1 MTTVLI
7 IDDEA
12 NLRKVIGGIL
22 QKNGYEILEASN
34 GIEALK
40 IFRASDIIITD
51 LKMPKMG
58 GIEFIE
64 ELKNRDIEDIPV
76 IILTAYSTI
85 ETAIKAIKL
94 GAFDYIRKPFDKN
107 ELISIIKKAES
118 FLSHEQYTVHINKP
132 AMFTPIINS
141 KSMKPMMEK
150 IDRIAKLDVNI
161 LLTGETGTGKTIMAQ
176 YIHSISKR
184 RNKPFIKV
192 NCSAIPENLIES
204 ELFGH
209 KKGAFTGAFE
219 TKPGKFQLSDGGT
232 LFLDEIGEFP
242 LNIQAKLLHAIQE
255 KDIQMIG
262 CTETQ
267 KVDTRIITAT
277 NRDLLTMVR
286 EGRFREDLFYRLNNF
301 EFVLPPLKDRINEI
315 EEIILFFTNKIALK
329 YNLPNT
335 NLDSKSIKKIKA
347 YKWPGNLREL
357 ENTLERKMLLGEL
370 TFIWNKQEEMK
381 DEKGTS
387 SDSLILSEIENQI
400 IKKALY
406 VTGNNITKA
415 SVLLG
420 ISRRT
425 LYKKLKTSQFE
436 LFTDTKNHD
445 Q

>member
-1 MTTVLI
+1 MATVLI

-34 GIEALK
+34 GMEALK
-40 IFRASDIIITD
+40 IFRAADIIITD
-51 LKMPKMG
+51 LKMPEMG
-58 GIEFIE
+58 GIAFME
-64 ELKNRDIEDIPV
+64 ELKNRDIEDIPI

-118 FLSHEQYTVHINKP
+118 FISHEQYTVHINKP
-132 AMFTPIINS
+132 SIFTPIINS
-141 KSMKPMMEK
+141 ESMKPMMEK
-150 IDRIAKLDVNI
+150 IDKIAKLDVNI
-161 LLTGETGTGKTIMAQ
+161 LLTGETGTGKTVMAQ

-184 RNKPFIKV
+184 NNKPFIKV

-219 TKPGKFQLSDGGT
+219 MKPGKFQLSNEGT
-232 LFLDEIGEFP
+232 LFLDEIGEIP
-242 LNIQAKLLHAIQE
+242 LNTQAKLLHAIQE

-262 CTETQ
+262 DTETQ

-277 NRDLLTMVR
+277 NRNLLTMVK
-286 EGRFREDLFYRLNNF
+286 EGKFREDLFYRLNNF
-301 EFVLPPLKDRINEI
+301 AFVLPPLKDRINEI
-315 EEIILFFTNKIALK
+315 EKIILFFTNKIALK
-329 YNLPNT
+329 YNIPHT
-335 NLDSKSIKKIKA
+335 NLDSKSIENIKN

-370 TFIWNKQEEMK
+370 TFIWNEPDETEEQ
-381 DEKGTS
+381 KGTS
-387 SDSLILSEIENQI
+387 FNSLRLNEIENQT
-400 IKKALY
+400 IKKALNI
-406 VTGNNITKA
+406 TGNNITKA
-415 SVLLG
+415 SILLG

-425 LYKKLKTSQFE
+425 LYKKLK
-436 LFTDTKNHD
+436 N
-445 Q
+445 